1 MKKQHALSAYVLI
14 GLGIYFLIQ
23 QLNLTFFQQF
33 YSWPTFLMII
43 GIAFLI
49 YSYSAREY
57 QHIFTGVLLLALGIH
72 FHGLENYS
80 FWFDHWSAYALI
92 VGIAFFIRF
101 IKTRSGLIPAA
112 ILIGI
117 SLLLIFSVTLP
128 AWFNWIYGVA
138 DFLETFWPV
147 ALIAIG
153 LYLLKFKK

>member
-117 SLLLIFSVTLP
+117 SLLMIFSVTLP